1 MATTPQHGF
10 SVPELNKPVLSSLDL
25 LTPSNATEFYRA
37 FKSLTRD
44 SLVGEL
50 EASGRVLRTQTEDF
64 KMALDFNKPENL
76 FRVVANVVVVDE
88 NTAITVTVANYT
100 DTGETLS
107 APAVGLTFV
116 ESTTGILFE
125 VISVNKTV
133 AGAHTASIKPVSSEQ
148 IPVGGVTIPVA
159 DAEFISRGRPNVQES
174 SFQQDG
180 EYEGYSTMENFTRI
194 IRTNKKYSDLST
206 MLALIEFGGRSYYD
220 LDSDSITKQ
229 HIDKKERALIDG
241 VATDAVT
248 STGNQNTDALGLVEL
263 VKTYGTSLDG
273 GGTGAT
279 LNDAFFL
286 NLSRAIDADGRV
298 DSYRGLIGSEAYYA
312 IDAFLKASGQNIQ
325 VVIDNGNT
333 DDIKV
338 IFDYSQDFKIYGVNY
353 NFKKY
358 QYWNPAR
365 MSGADSAKSLD
376 AYKMLFVPQG
386 QRLVG
391 SEMRD
396 FLRLRYLDNEITTDE
411 GRLNK
416 VDYDGALFNRNT
428 TRNGEISIT
437 SYMGIEATDI
447 DAFVFAQLARP

>member
-1 MATTPQHGF
+1 MAHTPQHGF
-10 SVPELNKPVLSSLDL
+10 AAPELNKPILSSLDL
-25 LTPSNATEFYRA
+25 ITPANAMEFYRA

-50 EASGRVLRTQTEDF
+50 EASGRVLRTGTENF

-76 FRVVANVVVVDE
+76 FRVTADVEVVDE
-88 NTAITVTVANYT
+88 DTAITVTVDNYT
-100 DTGETLS
+100 DAGETLS
-107 APAVGLTFV
+107 APEVGLSFV
-116 ESTTGILFE
+116 ENTTGIIFE
-125 VISVNKTV
+125 VISVDKST

-148 IPVGGVTIPVA
+148 IPEDGVTIPSA

-174 SFQQDG
+174 SFQQPG
-180 EYEGYSTMENFTRI
+180 EYEGYSTMENFVRI
-194 IRTNKKYSDLST
+194 IRTNKQYSDLAT
-206 MLALIEFGGRSYYD
+206 MLSLIEFGGRSYYD

-248 STGNQNTDALGLVEL
+248 STGNQNTNALGLVEL

-273 GGTGAT
+273 AGSGET

-298 DSYRGLIGSEAYYA
+298 DSYRGLIGAEAYYA
-312 IDAFLKASGQNIQ
+312 IDAFLKAAGQNVQ
-325 VVIDNGNT
+325 VVINNGS
-333 DDIKV
+333 DQDIKV
-338 IFDYSQDFKIYGVNY
+338 IFDYMQDFKIYGVDY
-353 NFKKY
+353 SFKKY
-358 QYWNPAR
+358 QYWNPSR

-376 AYKMLFVPQG
+376 AYKMLFIPQG

-391 SEMRD
+391 NELRD

-416 VDYDGALFNRNT
+416 MDWDGALFNRNT
-428 TRNGEISIT
+428 TRHGQISIT

-447 DAFVFAQLARP
+447 DAFVFAQLAQP